1 MTVVK
6 TLLELPE
13 LRLRLR
19 GGGDLL
25 DRRVTRVYGT
35 ELPDPSRYLSAGELV
50 LTGLLWW
57 RGPGDAEAFVAAL
70 ARAGTAALAASGA
83 DSGGIPDDL
92 IEACERHRIPLLE
105 VPPDLS
111 FAVIVERV
119 VLELAAHREAPPGRL
134 PAHAVELSLPEL
146 LRLGATELGVP
157 CWILAGT
164 GRVVASTGLLLPEA
178 EPLAAAFSMGAE
190 VDSRHTVLP
199 AGEGCTVPW
208 ALVAGGDTA
217 RWTAEQHEIAAE
229 VAALIGRRRTP
240 ARQTEAERS
249 LFRVLNGGGDLA
261 EAFAAAGWAPDT
273 SVRVVLTRTEGDA
286 VAGDLL
292 DELLAGYPLRVLRG
306 RFGDD
311 SCALV
316 AADGWPS
323 DWPAAAGRALST
335 VEPALPPGRVLVG
348 VGGPAAL
355 TGVRGALEE
364 AVHALEIGANREDR
378 VAVVPGEEIGVHRLV
393 LAGVSDELRAALRRR
408 VLGPLLDYDAAQHSD
423 LVHTVRV
430 FLESSGSPAVAAKAL
445 HIHVNTLRY
454 RIGRAGELLGLDLT
468 DFTNQVDVYLALRIS
483 G

>member
-57 RGPGDAEAFVAAL
+57 RAPGDADPFVAAL

-92 IEACERHRIPLLE
+92 VQACERHHIPLLE

-119 VLELAAHREAPPGRL
+119 VLALAAEREAPPGRL
-134 PAHAVELSLPEL
+134 PAHAAELPLPDL
-146 LRLGATELGVP
+146 LRLGSAELGVP
-157 CWILAGT
+157 CWVLAGT
-164 GRVVASTGLLLPEA
+164 GRVVAGTGLLLPEA

-199 AGEGCTVPW
+199 AGAGFTVPW
-208 ALVAGGDTA
+208 ALVTGGAADWAT
-217 RWTAEQHEIAAE
+217 EQHEIAAE
-229 VAALIGRRRTP
+229 VAALVGRSRVQ
-240 ARQTEAERS
+240 ARQTEVERS
-249 LFRVLNGGGDLA
+249 LFRGLNGGGDLGD
-261 EAFAAAGWAPDT
+261 AFAAAGWAPDT
-273 SVRVVLTRTEGDA
+273 AVRVVLTRTVGEA

-306 RFGDD
+306 RFGED

-316 AADGWPS
+316 AADGWPA
-323 DWPAAAGRALST
+323 DWAPAATRALST
-335 VEPALPPGRVLVG
+335 VEPALAADRVLVG

-355 TGVRGALEE
+355 TGVRGAVEE
-364 AVHALEIGANREDR
+364 AVHALEVGANREDR

-393 LAGVSDELRAALRRR
+393 LAGVSDELRTALRRR

-454 RIGRAGELLGLDLT
+454 RIGRASELLGLDLT

-483 G
+483 S

>member
-57 RGPGDAEAFVAAL
+57 RGPGDAEPFVAAL

-83 DSGGIPDDL
+83 DSGGIPEDL
-92 IEACERHRIPLLE
+92 VQACERHRIPLLE

-119 VLELAAHREAPPGRL
+119 VLALAAGRDAPAGRL
-134 PAHAVELSLPEL
+134 PAHAADLPLPEL
-146 LRLGATELGVP
+146 LRLGSAELGLP
-157 CWILAGT
+157 CWVLAGT
-164 GRVVASTGLLLPEA
+164 GRVVAGTGLLLPEA
-178 EPLAAAFSMGAE
+178 EPLAAAFSMGTTL
-190 VDSRHTVLP
+190 DSRHTVLP
-199 AGEGCTVPW
+199 AGEGFTVPW
-208 ALVAGGDTA
+208 ALVVGGSA
-217 RWTAEQHEIAAE
+217 NWTGEQHEIAAE
-229 VAALIGRRRTP
+229 VATLIGRRRGS
-240 ARQTEAERS
+240 ARQHEVERS
-249 LFRVLNGGGDLA
+249 LFRVLAEGGDLG
-261 EAFAAAGWAPDT
+261 ESFAAAGWPPDT
-273 SVRVVLTRTEGDA
+273 PVRVVLTRAGGTE
-286 VAGDLL
+286 GDLL
-292 DELLAGYPLRVLRG
+292 DELLAGYPVRVLRG
-306 RFGDD
+306 RFGG
-311 SCALV
+311 SACALV
-316 AADGWPS
+316 AAEGWPD
-323 DWPAAAGRALST
+323 DWPSAAARALST
-335 VEPALPPGRVLVG
+335 VEPALTADRVLVSI
-348 VGGPAAL
+348 GGPAAL

-364 AVHALEIGANREDR
+364 AVHALEVGAGRDER
-378 VAVVPGEEIGVHRLV
+378 IAVVPGAEIGVHRLV
-393 LAGVSDELRAALRRR
+393 LAGVSDELRTALRRR

-468 DFTNQVDVYLALRIS
+468 DFTHQVDVYLALRIS